1 MSNEPRKLTAT
12 EINIVLDR
20 LCSKKRRKKVQT
32 DLESVW
38 IQPQMINITAQA
50 TLNIELD
57 DVFELAEARDKAEE
71 AIIKETKKN
80 LKEGK

>member
-12 EINIVLDR
+12 EINVVLDR
-20 LCSKKRRKKVQT
+20 LFSKKRRKKVQT

-71 AIIKETKKN
+71 AIIKETRKN

>member
-12 EINIVLDR
+12 EINVVLDR
-20 LCSKKRRKKVQT
+20 LFSKKRRKKVQT